1 MQRVPEAALP
11 LVKSP
16 TVIDEIRPEGQVR
29 TSFPAGGS
37 RIRTLGPPAT
47 VELGAAG
54 GARRDRCMPGA
65 PFTWTKAGVELEIG
79 FRDFEH
85 LAVPFFAFSAT
96 FEICRDDRI
105 CHQGRIPNSGLKR
118 DSLIT
123 SETSLIA
130 RFNSLQGRKKF
141 PVRPIEGSACHITTM
156 RTHPHAE
163 ATYRVVPLKDGT
175 FGVEVVIPETYPTTV
190 SAFAT
195 EAEAEAWIARHK
207 SQVGS
212 DISRQRVRKAGED
225 DPG

>member
-1 MQRVPEAALP
+1 MRFALKARFAPASPLEGAGFEPSVPRLQWSSVQLAARDATDATP
-11 LVKSP
+11 ERRSFASKSSAS
-16 TVIDEIRPEGQVR
+16 DFR
-29 TSFPAGGS
+29 
-37 RIRTLGPPAT
+37 
-47 VELGAAG
+47 
-54 GARRDRCMPGA
+54 MPGA

-85 LAVPFFAFSAT
+85 LGVPFFAFSAT

>member
-54 GARRDRCMPGA
+54 GARRDRCHPGTPIVRVKELGERFPHA
-65 PFTWTKAGVELEIG
+65 WRAFHMTKAGVELEIG

-105 CHQGRIPNSGLKR
+105 CHNLNFRRLRLRGMTGAR
-118 DSLIT
+118 DECVLAATAQNLRKLVKLI
-123 SETSLIA
+123 
-130 RFNSLQGRKKF
+130 
-141 PVRPIEGSACHITTM
+141 GSSPPAPAPAC
-156 RTHPHAE
+156 
-163 ATYRVVPLKDGT
+163 V
-175 FGVEVVIPETYPTTV
+175 
-190 SAFAT
+190 
-195 EAEAEAWIARHK
+195 
-207 SQVGS
+207 
-212 DISRQRVRKAGED
+212 
-225 DPG
+225 